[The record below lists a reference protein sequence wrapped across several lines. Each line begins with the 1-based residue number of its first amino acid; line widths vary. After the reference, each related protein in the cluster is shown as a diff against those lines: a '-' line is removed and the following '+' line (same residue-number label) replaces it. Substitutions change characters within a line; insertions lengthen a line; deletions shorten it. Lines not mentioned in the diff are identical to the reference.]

1 MKTGMGRFGGL
12 SAVAAT
18 ATLVA
23 LVAASMP
30 AMAANGGT
38 ISFSGAIVAP
48 QLEISAAP
56 AGARVDAR
64 GARLEQSG
72 SAVMLT
78 FSAAPGVATG
88 ADVALQVNSGATARI
103 GNALG
108 DALTERFVDSRG
120 RVFRAGSD
128 GHYRVGRDGGVL
140 SLAPKNAGQ
149 DTRVTVVVS
158 YD

>member
-1 MKTGMGRFGGL
+1 MKTGMGRFEGL
-12 SAVAAT
+12 SVVAAT

-23 LVAASMP
+23 LVAAPLP
-30 AMAANGGT
+30 AVAANGGT

-56 AGARVDAR
+56 AGARVNAG
-64 GARLEQSG
+64 GARLDQSG
-72 SAVMLT
+72 SAVTLT
-78 FSAAPGVATG
+78 FSAASGVATG
-88 ADVALQVNSGATARI
+88 ADVALQVNSGATAR
-103 GNALG
+103 NG
-108 DALTERFVDSRG
+108 DALTERFVDSHG
-120 RVFRAGSD
+120 RAFRAASD
-128 GHYRVGRDGGVL
+128 GHYRVGRDGGAL

>member
-1 MKTGMGRFGGL
+1 MKTGLVRFGAL
-12 SAVAAT
+12 SVVVAMAALGASPMRAVAA
-18 ATLVA
+18 
-23 LVAASMP
+23 S
-30 AMAANGGT
+30 GGT

-48 QLEISAAP
+48 QLAISAASAA
-56 AGARVDAR
+56 AGTHVDAT
-64 GARLEQSG
+64 GGRLAQTG

-88 ADVALQVNSGATARI
+88 ADVALQVNNGATAR
-103 GNALG
+103 
-108 DALTERFVDSRG
+108 DAVAERFVDGGG
-120 RVFRAGSD
+120 RVSRAASD

-140 SLAPKNAGQ
+140 SLAPKNAAL

>member
-1 MKTGMGRFGGL
+1 MKTGIGRFGVL

-23 LVAASMP
+23 APMPAVAAS
-30 AMAANGGT
+30 GGA

-56 AGARVDAR
+56 ALAPASARVDAR
-64 GARLEQSG
+64 DARLARSG
-72 SAVMLT
+72 SAVTLT
-78 FSAAPGVATG
+78 FSAPPGVATG
-88 ADVALQVNSGATARI
+88 ADVALQVNSGATAR
-103 GNALG
+103 NG
-108 DALTERFVDSRG
+108 DALAERFVDSSG
-120 RVFRAGSD
+120 RVFRAASD

-140 SLAPKNAGQ
+140 SLAPKNAAP

>member
-1 MKTGMGRFGGL
+1 MKTGIGRFGVLG
-12 SAVAAT
+12 AVAAM

-23 LVAASMP
+23 APMPAEAAS
-30 AMAANGGT
+30 GGV

-56 AGARVDAR
+56 ALAPASARVDAKD
-64 GARLEQSG
+64 ARLARSG
-72 SAVMLT
+72 SAVTLT
-78 FSAAPGVATG
+78 FSAPPGVATG
-88 ADVALQVNSGATARI
+88 ADVALQVNSGATAR
-103 GNALG
+103 NG
-108 DALTERFVDSRG
+108 DALAERFVDSRG
-120 RVFRAGSD
+120 RVFRAASD

-140 SLAPKNAGQ
+140 SLAPKNAAP

>member
-1 MKTGMGRFGGL
+1 MKTEIGRFGAL
-12 SAVAAT
+12 SAAVAM

-23 LVAASMP
+23 APMPAVAAS
-30 AMAANGGT
+30 GGT

-56 AGARVDAR
+56 AVARVDTE
-64 GARLEQSG
+64 GARLAQTG
-72 SAVMLT
+72 SAVTLT

-88 ADVALQVNSGATARI
+88 ADVALLVNNGTTAR
-103 GNALG
+103 
-108 DALTERFVDSRG
+108 DALAERFVDSAG
-120 RVFRAGSD
+120 RVFRAASD

-140 SLAPKNAGQ
+140 SLAPKNAAL
-149 DTRVTVVVS
+149 DTQVTVVVS

>member
-1 MKTGMGRFGGL
+1 MKTGMGRFEGL

-23 LVAASMP
+23 LVAAPMP
-30 AMAANGGT
+30 AVAANGGT
-38 ISFSGAIVAP
+38 ISFSGAIVAS
-48 QLEISAAP
+48 QLEISVAP

-64 GARLEQSG
+64 SARLDQSG
-72 SAVMLT
+72 SAVTLI
-78 FSAAPGVATG
+78 FSAEPGVATG
-88 ADVALQVNSGATARI
+88 ADVALQVNSAATAR
-103 GNALG
+103 NG

-120 RVFRAGSD
+120 RVFRAASD

>member
-12 SAVAAT
+12 SAGAAM

-23 LVAASMP
+23 LVALVAAPML
-30 AMAANGGT
+30 AVAANGGT

-48 QLEISAAP
+48 QLAISVAP
-56 AGARVDAR
+56 TGARVDAT

-72 SAVMLT
+72 STVTLT

-88 ADVALQVNSGATARI
+88 ADVALQVNSGATAR
-103 GNALG
+103 NG
-108 DALTERFVDSRG
+108 DALAERFVDSTG
-120 RVFRAGSD
+120 RVFRAASD

-140 SLAPKNAGQ
+140 SLAPKHAGQ

>member
-12 SAVAAT
+12 SAVAGT

-23 LVAASMP
+23 LASAPMP
-30 AMAANGGT
+30 AVAANGGT
-38 ISFSGAIVAP
+38 ISFSGAIMAP
-48 QLEISAAP
+48 QLAISVAP

-72 SAVMLT
+72 SAVTLT

-88 ADVALQVNSGATARI
+88 ADVALQVNSGPTTR
-103 GNALG
+103 NG
-108 DALTERFVDSRG
+108 DALAERFVDSSG
-120 RVFRAGSD
+120 RLFRAASD

>member
-12 SAVAAT
+12 SAVAAM

-23 LVAASMP
+23 LVAAPML
-30 AMAANGGT
+30 AVAANGGT

-48 QLEISAAP
+48 QLAISVAP
-56 AGARVDAR
+56 TGARVDAT

-72 SAVMLT
+72 SAVALT

-88 ADVALQVNSGATARI
+88 ADVALQVNSGATAR
-103 GNALG
+103 NG
-108 DALTERFVDSRG
+108 DALAERFVDSRG
-120 RVFRAGSD
+120 RVFRAASD

-140 SLAPKNAGQ
+140 SLAPKHAGQ

>member
-1 MKTGMGRFGGL
+1 MKTGLGRFGQLG
-12 SAVAAT
+12 AVAAM
-18 ATLVA
+18 AASVA
-23 LVAASMP
+23 LVVAPVPADAAS
-30 AMAANGGT
+30 GGT

-56 AGARVDAR
+56 AGARVDAK
-64 GARLEQSG
+64 GARLAQTD
-72 SAVMLT
+72 SAVTLT

-88 ADVALQVNSGATARI
+88 ADVALQVNNGTTAR
-103 GNALG
+103 NAL
-108 DALTERFVDSRG
+108 AERFVDSGG

-140 SLAPKNAGQ
+140 SLAPKNTAQ